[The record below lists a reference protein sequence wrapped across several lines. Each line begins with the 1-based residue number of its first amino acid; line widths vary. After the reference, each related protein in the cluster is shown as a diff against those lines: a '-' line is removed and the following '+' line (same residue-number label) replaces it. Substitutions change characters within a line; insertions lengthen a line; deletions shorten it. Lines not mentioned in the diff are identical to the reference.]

1 MHLHIFCI
9 WLQTGMGELWI
20 RIEKEEGCEWGEDK
34 EECERKL
41 PVGTVMSK
49 KRLNG
54 KYSDCSYR
62 LQLNVVGVY
71 KDCSAYGTIEL

>member
-1 MHLHIFCI
+1 
-9 WLQTGMGELWI
+9 
-20 RIEKEEGCEWGEDK
+20 
-34 EECERKL
+34 
-41 PVGTVMSK
+41 MSK